1 MAPLVAGAG
10 ARTIAV
16 FAVAPLELM
25 RTRQLAAQ
33 ESGGSFM
40 NTVSNSSAVFS
51 VDRYCLPAYLLR

>member
-40 NTVSNSSAVFS
+40 NTVSNSSGIQRRSLLFTGAFS
-51 VDRYCLPAYLLR
+51 R